1 MEIKF
6 TIDYKH
12 LDNLE
17 NRRRK
22 LTDMLLDDKISKN
35 AYDEKYDEL
44 TRKIDNAKH
53 EREIYLANADTKQDV
68 NTRMNDIR
76 EILANEKSLDKFDRT
91 VFDSIV
97 DRIIIGEK
105 DAAGNIDAYKITFV
119 LKGVESRAIPDARR
133 RYRKK

>member
-1 MEIKF
+1 
-6 TIDYKH
+6 
-12 LDNLE
+12 
-17 NRRRK
+17 
-22 LTDMLLDDKISKN
+22 MLLDDKISKD

-44 TRKIDNAKH
+44 TRKIDNEKH
-53 EREIYLANADTKQDV
+53 ERELYLANADTKKDV

-76 EILANEKSLDKFDRT
+76 EILVNEKSLDKFDRT

-119 LKGVESRAIPDARR
+119 LKGVESRAIPDTRR
-133 RYRKK
+133 RYKKK